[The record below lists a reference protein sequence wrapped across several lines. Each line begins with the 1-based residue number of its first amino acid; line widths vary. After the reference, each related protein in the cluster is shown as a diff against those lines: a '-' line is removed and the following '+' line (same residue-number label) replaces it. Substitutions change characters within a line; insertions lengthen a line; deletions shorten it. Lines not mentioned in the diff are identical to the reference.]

1 MEKLSQIQR
10 VEIADGF
17 SWRNIDEELIAL
29 NLSTGEYHTFN
40 DVGRT
45 IWLSIAEGEGVE
57 GAAAAVVNEYDIDV
71 ETAKADVRQFIELLG
86 NKGLL
91 KVYS

>member
-45 IWLSIAEGEGVE
+45 I
-57 GAAAAVVNEYDIDV
+57 
-71 ETAKADVRQFIELLG
+71 
-86 NKGLL
+86 
-91 KVYS
+91 